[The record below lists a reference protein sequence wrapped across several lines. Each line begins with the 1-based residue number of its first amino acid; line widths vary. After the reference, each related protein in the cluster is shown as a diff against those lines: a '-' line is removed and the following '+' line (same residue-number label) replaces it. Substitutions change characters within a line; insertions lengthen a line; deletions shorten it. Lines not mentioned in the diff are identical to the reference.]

1 MINSPTQRASTK
13 QTTTLRLPHGKKQ
26 AAADIVRP
34 GGSARARPRVSTW
47 EFDDAFGALSREYAE
62 SGEAVTVN
70 FRELVPVPPGGDR
83 ATHLIHPYPAK
94 LLANIPLFFA
104 NCSQLS
110 KPGDLILDPF
120 CGTGTVLLEAM
131 LAGRRAA
138 GADAN
143 PLARLISQVKLR
155 PLKHDQLERA
165 VDAALSAALQAS
177 PTTFSPVVD
186 VEHWYSRKTIQ
197 ALGKMLTAVNATRDP
212 AIRAFLQ
219 VCFSSCVKRAS
230 FADPRLSVP
239 VRMKPG
245 QLPEGLSAPQ
255 VRSLFARIAAMN
267 ANRLSRLG
275 QMLSV
280 PLAPAHIADDARH
293 LSLPADDRAQLII
306 TSPPYTSAQK
316 YIRASSLSLGWLGL
330 APGHQLRPLE
340 RQNIGREHFAKS
352 EYRLPPRAIVPAAQ
366 TAIDRIWERNS
377 LRAHIA
383 ATYLE
388 EMHAALTA
396 AVNCLKPGGH
406 FVLVIGDN
414 TICGEHFSTGQ
425 HISALLEASGLTKK
439 LELVDHIRSRG
450 LMTKRNKT
458 AGLISQEHIHVFQ
471 LPVGA

>member
-1 MINSPTQRASTK
+1 MIKSPAHRAPLK
-13 QTTTLRLPHGKKQ
+13 QGAAPRVPHCKKQ
-26 AAADIVRP
+26 SPGHTVRP
-34 GGSARARPRVSTW
+34 GGSPRPWQHVPTW
-47 EFDDAFGALSREYAE
+47 EFDDTLSALRREYVE

-70 FRELVPVPPGGDR
+70 FRELVPVSPGGDR
-83 ATHLIHPYPAK
+83 ATHLIHAYPAK

-143 PLARLISQVKLR
+143 PLARLISEVKLR

-165 VDAALSAALQAS
+165 VEAAVNEARQAS

-186 VEHWYSRKTIQ
+186 VERWYSRKTIL
-197 ALGKMLTAVNATRDP
+197 ALGKLLTAVNATRDP

-219 VCFSSCVKRAS
+219 VSFSSCVKRAS

-239 VRMKPG
+239 VRLKPE

-255 VRSLFARIAAMN
+255 VRELFARIALVN
-267 ANRLSRLG
+267 AGRLSRLG
-275 QMLSV
+275 QML
-280 PLAPAHIADDARH
+280 PAPPPSAQIADDARH
-293 LSLPADDRAQLII
+293 LSRPVDDRAQLII

-316 YIRASSLSLGWLGL
+316 YIRASTLSLGWLGL
-330 APGHQLRPLE
+330 APGHQLRSLE
-340 RQNIGREHFAKS
+340 RKNIGREHFSKN
-352 EYRLPPRAIVPAAQ
+352 EYRQPPTSIVPAAQ
-366 TAIDRIWERNS
+366 VAIDRIWERNP

-388 EMHAALTA
+388 EMQAALIA
-396 AVNCLKPGGH
+396 AVGCLKPGGD

-414 TICGEHFSTGQ
+414 TICGEAFSTGQ
-425 HISALLEASGLTKK
+425 YISALLEAIGLTKQ

-458 AGLISQEHIHVFQ
+458 AGLINQEHIHIYH
-471 LPVGA
+471 LPASM